1 MDLYERESIIAT
13 SAVEN
18 NNLMPVMDELD
29 APPSMEERCKAIDSL
44 ACNKEP
50 GNEGISP
57 EVIKAG
63 KKTVLL
69 HHLHEL
75 LLQCWEEGAVPQGMH
90 DSTIITL
97 YKNKGGCSDY
107 NYRGISLL
115 SIVRKAFARAVLN
128 RLQSLA
134 ECVYPEAQC
143 GSRAGRSTVDVIF
156 SLKQLQEKCHDQA
169 FDLVSRRGL
178 FTLLQSIGCPP

>member
-18 NNLMPVMDELD
+18 NNLLPVMDELD
-29 APPSMEERCKAIDSL
+29 VPPTT
-44 ACNKEP
+44 
-50 GNEGISP
+50 NEGISP

-63 KKTVLL
+63 KKTVLV

-75 LLQCWEEGAVPQGMH
+75 PLQCWEEGAVPQGMH

-107 NYRGISLL
+107 NNYRRISLL

-134 ECVYPEAQC
+134 ECVYPE
-143 GSRAGRSTVDVIF
+143 VW
-156 SLKQLQEKCHDQA
+156 
-169 FDLVSRRGL
+169 
-178 FTLLQSIGCPP
+178 LQSREINS